1 MMEGVDIGIVELI
14 LIGVMGVLSY
24 LWKTQAADIRRSAL
38 DLNKL
43 SIRFAEAKGGAEA
56 TNRTLFAHIEEMK
69 DAIARI
75 ESHLISK
82 GGRGVE

>member
-1 MMEGVDIGIVELI
+1 MMEGVDIGNIELI
-14 LIGVMGVLSY
+14 LIGAMGVLSY

-43 SIRFAEAKGGAEA
+43 SIRFAEGKGGAEA

>member
-1 MMEGVDIGIVELI
+1 MEGLDFGIVEII
-14 LIGVMGVLSY
+14 LMGIMAVLGY
-24 LWKTQAADIRRSAL
+24 LWKSQASEVRRTAI

-43 SIRFAEAKGGAEA
+43 ALRFAEAKGSAEA

-75 ESHLISK
+75 EGHLISK
-82 GGRGVE
+82 GGRNVE